1 VLRHELR
8 REVGHLDGEG
18 HVVKGPNRVL
28 GGGWAFRPAGATV
41 LGGDELRSQAV
52 GVLEGEDGLAEAV
65 ARLSKRT
72 PFSTRR
78 SVQ

>member
-1 VLRHELR
+1 
-8 REVGHLDGEG
+8 
-18 HVVKGPNRVL
+18 VL

-52 GVLEGEDGLAEAV
+52 GILEGEDGLAEAV

-72 PFSTRR
+72 PFSIRR